1 MQYLIVI
8 FFDMAGLRCL
18 LRSLSTSDRM
28 NSPPLC
34 GRQAP
39 SPGVTPASRV
49 PKHGI
54 FEAAGLHVGTQRHS
68 IEVSKHSLL
77 IYCVRCVIVG
87 DRCAV
92 GMITISE
99 ILT

>member
-18 LRSLSTSDRM
+18 LRS
-28 NSPPLC
+28 
-34 GRQAP
+34 
-39 SPGVTPASRV
+39 
-49 PKHGI
+49 
-54 FEAAGLHVGTQRHS
+54 
-68 IEVSKHSLL
+68 SKNSLL
-77 IYCVRCVIVG
+77 VYCVRCVIVG